1 MDKVHG
7 MNDRDD
13 QRRSGR
19 VGSTLRRDWDEIGGL
34 GRIGVIGLGLALVV
48 TIVLGFSITRAA
60 RGHLLDARAS
70 MVEIAIGELP
80 FFSVDE
86 PPGVAELAAL
96 DSAVRIHIL
105 GGETVRVKVWAPDG
119 TIAYSDL
126 PELVGRRFELSEYAE
141 AAFAGGVATRVSDL
155 SDAAHEPDR
164 SRGELIEFYI
174 PVLDE
179 SGAVGAV
186 VEVEQDVT
194 GLNDALGR
202 IARNVWLSI
211 GIGLAVLGVFMTA
224 LGIARAR
231 DMNRRRRQVEDLLRS
246 SYRAQEEE
254 RRRIV
259 GALHDDIGQPLY
271 RVLYGLEGSRGKL
284 GADDPVAEELGH
296 LQGVVREMDDT
307 LRRELRILQVE
318 LAADT
323 GLDGALAD
331 LVDVTRRETD
341 LQVTFAITEPIPST
355 QEEDVEI
362 YRAAREALT
371 NVRKHAHASRVTMT
385 VYEDRNRVVLDVI
398 DDGIGFGG
406 QRGLGLSTTR
416 QRFETLG
423 GDIEVSESVDGG
435 TLFRAWLPR
444 TSEGNG

>member
-1 MDKVHG
+1 MSESDHRG
-7 MNDRDD
+7 
-13 QRRSGR
+13 RSGR
-19 VGSTLRRDWDEIGGL
+19 LGSTLRRDWQEIGGL
-34 GRIGVIGLGLALVV
+34 GRIALIGLGLALVV

-70 MVEIAIGELP
+70 LVETAIADLP
-80 FFSVDE
+80 FFPVDE
-86 PPGVAELAAL
+86 PPGVAEIAAL
-96 DSAVRIHIL
+96 DAAVRIHIL
-105 GGETVRVKVWAPDG
+105 GGETVRVKVWSSNG
-119 TIAYSDL
+119 TVVYSDL
-126 PELVGRRFELSEYAE
+126 PELVGRRFELSEYAKV
-141 AAFAGGVATRVSDL
+141 AFAGGMGTQISDL
-155 SDAAHEPDR
+155 SDPAHEIDR

-174 PVLDE
+174 PVLDD

-186 VEVEQDVT
+186 VEVEQDVA
-194 GLNDALGR
+194 GLNAALGR

-231 DMNRRRRQVEDLLRS
+231 EMNRRRRQVEDLLAS

-259 GALHDDIGQPLY
+259 GALHDDIGQPMY
-271 RVLYGLEGSRGKL
+271 RVLYGLEGSRARL
-284 GADDPVAEELGH
+284 RDDDPVAEELGH
-296 LQGVVREMDDT
+296 LQDVVRSMDDT

-323 GLDGALAD
+323 GLDSALAD

-341 LQVTFAITEPIPST
+341 LDVTFTVNVASQLS
-355 QEEDVEI
+355 QEQSIEI

-371 NVRKHAHASRVTMT
+371 NVRKHARAGLVTVA
-385 VYEDRNRVVLDVI
+385 VYQDQDRIQLDI
-398 DDGIGFGG
+398 ADDGIGSGAEP
-406 QRGLGLSTTR
+406 GLGLSMTR

-423 GDIEVSESVDGG
+423 GNIDVSVPSNGG
-435 TLFRAWLPR
+435 TLFRAWLPL
-444 TSEGNG
+444 SEHEPT

>member
-1 MDKVHG
+1 

-13 QRRSGR
+13 PRRSVRTGL
-19 VGSTLRRDWDEIGGL
+19 TLRRDWEEIGGL
-34 GRIGVIGLGLALVV
+34 GRIALIGLGLALVV

-60 RGHLLDARAS
+60 RGHLLEARAA
-70 MVEIAIGELP
+70 MVESAVGELP
-80 FFSVDE
+80 FFATDE
-86 PPGVAELAAL
+86 PPSAAELAAL
-96 DSAVRIHIL
+96 DADIRVHIL

-119 TIAYSDL
+119 TIAYSDSQQL
-126 PELVGRRFELSEYAE
+126 IGERFDLSEPAKV
-141 AAFAGGVATRVSDL
+141 AFAGGMGTQISDL
-155 SDAAHEPDR
+155 SDPAHEIDR
-164 SRGELIEFYI
+164 SRGGLIEFYI

-194 GLNDALGR
+194 GLNNALGR

-211 GIGLAVLGVFMTA
+211 VIGLVVLGVFITA
-224 LGIARAR
+224 LAIARAR
-231 DMNRRRRQVEDLLRS
+231 DMNGRRRQVEELLRS

-271 RVLYGLEGSRGKL
+271 RVLYGLEGSRAKMGD
-284 GADDPVAEELGH
+284 DDPVAEELGH
-296 LQGVVREMDDT
+296 LQGIVREMDDT

-323 GLDGALAD
+323 GLDSALAD

-341 LQVTFAITEPIPST
+341 LDVTFTVNVVGQPS
-355 QEEDVEI
+355 QEQSIEL

-371 NVRKHAHASRVTMT
+371 NVRKHARASRVTMT
-385 VYEDRNRVVLDVI
+385 VHDDRNRVVLDVI
-398 DDGIGFGG
+398 DNGIGFGG

-423 GDIEVSESVDGG
+423 GDIEVSESVGGG
-435 TLFRAWLPR
+435 TLFRASLPL
-444 TSEGNG
+444 TEQEPA